1 MLESFKIKVLLKKA
15 DSLFNQEKY
24 DDSLIYYEKILSLNN
39 NHIKSLYRKA
49 YIFYINKKY
58 DDALIILFNILE
70 ETKCGDA
77 LLLIGRIY
85 FFKDSIDKSLFYY
98 NVFLD
103 EEIIDSSKYF
113 EEIKYFSDLKLKY
126 ISDSYEYFFQYSI
139 NLIDLYLQRYDFID
153 SDVTLIEALS
163 RKSHILFYLNKFEE
177 SLDNANQVI
186 KLIPESS
193 LGYFLKSIN
202 FLKLKNYEDSLI
214 YIDYAL
220 DLDDDE
226 TILNQT
232 KAEILYYLKDFEGSL
247 NYLNLVCSKKD
258 ITDSYF
264 FISKINIINNNFN
277 NALKNINKAIKIE
290 KKSYSDLKNNYSLV
304 YYDHDY
310 FNLFW
315 HKSLI
320 LSKLNQFDEAS
331 KIIDCLLEKEESAK
345 NYCLKSMILF
355 EMDDYENALMFVN
368 KALGLKPDCKQA
380 IELKEKIETL

>member
-39 NHIKSLYRKA
+39 NHIKSLYRKS

-58 DDALIILFNILE
+58 DDALSILFNILE

-139 NLIDLYLQRYDFID
+139 NLIDLYLQRYDFIG

-163 RKSHILFYLNKFEE
+163 RKSHILF
-177 SLDNANQVI
+177 
-186 KLIPESS
+186 
-193 LGYFLKSIN
+193 
-202 FLKLKNYEDSLI
+202 
-214 YIDYAL
+214 
-220 DLDDDE
+220 
-226 TILNQT
+226 
-232 KAEILYYLKDFEGSL
+232 
-247 NYLNLVCSKKD
+247 
-258 ITDSYF
+258 
-264 FISKINIINNNFN
+264 
-277 NALKNINKAIKIE
+277 
-290 KKSYSDLKNNYSLV
+290 
-304 YYDHDY
+304 
-310 FNLFW
+310 
-315 HKSLI
+315 
-320 LSKLNQFDEAS
+320 
-331 KIIDCLLEKEESAK
+331 
-345 NYCLKSMILF
+345 
-355 EMDDYENALMFVN
+355 
-368 KALGLKPDCKQA
+368 
-380 IELKEKIETL
+380 